1 MYINSVVVY
10 WILLMGEYRSVV
22 YDVLVHAVGRI
33 LGVFYASDVL
43 LGYQDPEWLQGA
55 LNVLI
60 GLFWNIGMA
69 SNVAKSKIM
78 TFQMVEIR

>member
-1 MYINSVVVY
+1 
-10 WILLMGEYRSVV
+10 MGRC
-22 YDVLVHAVGRI
+22 
-33 LGVFYASDVL
+33 LGLFYTDDVL
-43 LGYQDPEWLQGA
+43 LGLRYQEWLKGA